1 MGITPLHI
9 AMMLA
14 GAAIYAVWLILYI
27 RGRQFE
33 NLFEPLTENDFPLK
47 EIYSVGYAAI
57 DLLHMQFHAKAD
69 RQLRKN
75 LELLYGEKYAEYYLY
90 VTRSQQITTAL
101 TILCFAVPMYLFTN
115 EIIMFILCVVGAGT
129 CYYYYGT
136 TAAEKIKKRSEEM
149 LSDFSEAV
157 SKLALLVNAGMILKE
172 AWVSVAETGG
182 DTELYREMRTV
193 VVEMNNGYAEADAL
207 YRFGHRC
214 TVPEIK
220 KFTSTVMQGLTK
232 GNNELAI
239 MLTQQSK
246 EIWNLKQ
253 QNVRRAGEKASSKL
267 MLPICMIFVG
277 ILIMVIVPIFTNL
290 V

>member
-9 AMMLA
+9 GMIAL
-14 GAAIYAVWLILYI
+14 GAVIYAVWLFLYLK
-27 RGRQFE
+27 GKQFE
-33 NLFEPLTENDFPLK
+33 EFFEPLTEKDFPMK

-57 DLLHMQFHAKAD
+57 DLLHIKFNSKQD
-69 RQLRKN
+69 RKLRKI
-75 LELLYGEKYAEYYLY
+75 LELLYGEKYTEYYLY
-90 VTRSQQITTAL
+90 VTRSQQFATAI
-101 TILCFAVPMYLFTN
+101 TILCFAVPLYLLSG
-115 EIIMFILCVVGAGT
+115 ELIMFALCVVGAAT
-129 CYYYYGT
+129 SYYYYGT
-136 TAAEKIKKRSEEM
+136 TAEEKVKKRSEEM

-182 DTELYREMRTV
+182 DTQLYKEMRTV
-193 VVEMNNGYAEADAL
+193 VTEMNNGYAEMDAL

-214 TVPEIK
+214 AVPEIK
-220 KFTSTVMQGLTK
+220 KFTSTVMQGLSK

-290 V
+290 T